1 MRISFVNSKLFSN
14 RGVRFCKPN
23 AGASIERSA
32 VLNHDRPGGGRRR
45 DGDRD
50 VTVTMTEGSSQ
61 ESILT

>member
-14 RGVRFCKPN
+14 RGVRPN

-32 VLNHDRPGGGRRR
+32 VGGRRR